1 MKKVIFAALV
11 ITGFIAAAN
20 AQVNFNKGVDVK
32 DFVSQAVNSDLAVP
46 AAPAPRIGQYS
57 RDCARF
63 SFGPSDKELVS
74 ERVYLRSTEYE
85 TVCHTQMV
93 QQCHTVMV
101 PGPNNTQVAQQQC
114 HMVPQQYCY
123 ERPGMTWTQTGQ
135 IKVNPRKLLPW
146 ERESFEI
153 CMQGPWMDLYIN
165 AAAYKYTARREG
177 NYDTL
182 FELAPQYKVAMK
194 ADENGLNYGD
204 FSYAGGKFTFKVNDR
219 WAKEYAG
226 EKVAIKIDLY
236 RDGAWIFNGY
246 KGSKEFTFDAAEG
259 YTMTFD
265 EKDLEK
271 ASDEDGTYRD
281 GDDRG
286 AKKYF
291 LKWGFKRVGA
301 ISKDNFVKKD
311 KTPTIE
317 AK

>member
-1 MKKVIFAALV
+1 MKKTIFAALV
-11 ITGFIAAAN
+11 LTGFIAAAD
-20 AQVNFNKGVDVK
+20 AQVNFDQGVNMKEV
-32 DFVSQAVNSDLAVP
+32 VSRAVNADPALP
-46 AAPAPRIGQYS
+46 AAPAPKIGHYS

-63 SFGPSDKELVS
+63 SFGPGDKELVS
-74 ERVYLRSTEYE
+74 EKVYLRSTEYE

-114 HMVPQQYCY
+114 HMAPQQYCY
-123 ERPGMTWTQTGQ
+123 ERPGMTWSQYGQ
-135 IKVNPRKLLPW
+135 IKVEARKLLPW
-146 ERESFEI
+146 ERESFEL
-153 CMQGPWMDLYIN
+153 CMQGPWMDLYVN
-165 AAAYKYTARREG
+165 AAAYKYAARREG
-177 NYDTL
+177 SYDTL
-182 FELAPQYKVAMK
+182 FVLTPQHKVAMK
-194 ADENGLNYGD
+194 ADENGLSSGN
-204 FSYAGGKFTFKVNDR
+204 FSFVDGKFVFQVNDK
-219 WAKEYAG
+219 WAREYAG
-226 EKVAIKIDLY
+226 EKVSIKIDLY
-236 RDGAWIFNGY
+236 RDGAWIFDGY

-271 ASDEDGTYRD
+271 AAGEDATYRD
-281 GDDRG
+281 VDDRG